1 MKFLEND
8 MRNMRKIMKEI
19 FDKKQCGQHLK
30 KKNQKKKPRKLDTF
44 EISLLR
50 KSSTNFLSMLNQI
63 LPQRFLQVT
72 VVRNGIFQN

>member
-30 KKNQKKKPRKLDTF
+30 KKTTKKTPENLIHLK
-44 EISLLR
+44 
-50 KSSTNFLSMLNQI
+50 
-63 LPQRFLQVT
+63 
-72 VVRNGIFQN
+72 